1 MDFLVAFHDFISFGI
16 LYHRLPVE
24 GSEIPPTKF
33 TTAYTGVYS
42 VIYPAGIVTFSECAD
57 AYPISIILDIPN
69 RTTETLIC
77 IPPNEIKGAAF
88 WTASEKQIGVSPGI
102 ETGRGEM

>member
-1 MDFLVAFHDFISFGI
+1 MTLRCYPCDGVGHHPCGVQQVVLDFLVAFHDFISFGI

-42 VIYPAGIVTFSECAD
+42 LIYPAGIVTIFGVCGCLSYLYHTRHPKQDNGD
-57 AYPISIILDIPN
+57 ANMHS
-69 RTTETLIC
+69 
-77 IPPNEIKGAAF
+77 A
-88 WTASEKQIGVSPGI
+88 Q
-102 ETGRGEM
+102 

>member
-42 VIYPAGIVTFSECAD
+42 VIYPAGIVTFPECAD
-57 AYPISIILDIPN
+57 ACSISIILDIPN
-69 RTTETLIC
+69 RITEKRSC
-77 IPPNEIKGAAF
+77 
-88 WTASEKQIGVSPGI
+88 VSPNKIRGSRF
-102 ETGRGEM
+102 GRHPKSK